1 MSLSVNELMQDSK
14 MLNLEEMLELNSFL
28 VSQIKKEKKRQ
39 ARQNKASLSVGDAV
53 RFPDNDGL
61 VTHGKVTK
69 IMRTK
74 ALVDVGPCVWRVP
87 MHCLT
92 KVKMPT
98 GFAV

>member
-28 VSQIKKEKKRQ
+28 VSQIKKEQKRQ
-39 ARQNKASLSVGDAV
+39 SRQNKASLSVGDAV
-53 RFPDNDGL
+53 RFSDNDCL

-74 ALVDVGPCVWRVP
+74 ALVDIGPCVWRVP
-87 MHCLT
+87 MHHLT

>member
-1 MSLSVNELMQDSK
+1 MPLSVNELMQDSK